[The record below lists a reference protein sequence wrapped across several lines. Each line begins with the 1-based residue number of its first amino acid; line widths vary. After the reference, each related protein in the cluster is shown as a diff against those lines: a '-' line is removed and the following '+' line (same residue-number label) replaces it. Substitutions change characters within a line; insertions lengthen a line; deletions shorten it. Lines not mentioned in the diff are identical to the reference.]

1 MARRLLVQCARTKMF
16 LSSIVSLLLALAG
29 LARGQSRGFCTTV
42 DGQNG
47 QCRPL
52 VKCVRFFHEIPTLQQ
67 RPCPL
72 TTGEKGVCCPHIVL
86 GSATCELLIL
96 LFWCT
101 TECARMNGSA
111 QTFFLLSIAL
121 WKKRLSS
128 AIHCGMLCNRR
139 FRWLLCIQSVA
150 L

>member
-1 MARRLLVQCARTKMF
+1 MF
-16 LSSIVSLLLALAG
+16 LSLVSLLLALTG

-86 GSATCELLIL
+86 GSATCEYLIHNYTSTPL
-96 LFWCT
+96 QFKESYLEWPLVN
-101 TECARMNGSA
+101 E
-111 QTFFLLSIAL
+111 
-121 WKKRLSS
+121 KEYY
-128 AIHCGMLCNRR
+128 
-139 FRWLLCIQSVA
+139 
-150 L
+150 